1 MRGRLCALLLTYCC
15 IITVNASYVNFDVY
29 ASGLLASG
37 SDASHPVCG
46 KSFTVLTIA
55 YWNQPVLMC
64 KIFEE
69 ISHSLALS
77 LLASHPGAVVTE
89 LCCRLMSEQCEG
101 GTAYNVTGSQVIL
114 LGAGELFVKQR
125 LHAHGPILLPARRVG
140 FPAAVAQGWLP
151 PSTSACVLIDC

>member
-1 MRGRLCALLLTYCC
+1 MRGRLCALLLAYCC
-15 IITVNASYVNFDVY
+15 IITINASYVNIDV
-29 ASGLLASG
+29 LPASG
-37 SDASHPVCG
+37 SNAAHPVCG
-46 KSFTVLTIA
+46 NSFTVLTIA
-55 YWNQPVLMC
+55 YWNHPALMC

-101 GTAYNVTGSQVIL
+101 GTTYNVTGSQVIL
-114 LGAGELFVKQR
+114 LGSTELFVP
-125 LHAHGPILLPARRVG
+125 LEHVHGPILLPARRVG

-151 PSTSACVLIDC
+151 PSTSACC

>member
-1 MRGRLCALLLTYCC
+1 MWNAMRGRLCALLLTYCC
-15 IITVNASYVNFDVY
+15 IITANASYVNIDVY
-29 ASGLLASG
+29 TSGMLASG
-37 SDASHPVCG
+37 SDAAHPVCG
-46 KSFTVLTIA
+46 NSFTVLTLTGEFIV
-55 YWNQPVLMC
+55 PGMMC

-101 GTAYNVTGSQVIL
+101 GTTYNVTGSQVIL
-114 LGAGELFVKQR
+114 LGSTELFVP
-125 LHAHGPILLPARRVG
+125 LEHVHGPILLPARRVG

-151 PSTSACVLIDC
+151 PSTSACC